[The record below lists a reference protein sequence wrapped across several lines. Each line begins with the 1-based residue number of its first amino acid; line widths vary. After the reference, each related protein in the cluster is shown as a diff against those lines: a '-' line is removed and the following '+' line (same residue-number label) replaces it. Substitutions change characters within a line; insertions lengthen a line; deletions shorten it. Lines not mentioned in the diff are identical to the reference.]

1 MNRRQFGKSDLQIST
16 IGLGCVP
23 LGDIEKVSTVDDAV
37 AIMRTALEAGI
48 NFFDTAPLYG
58 NSESERRVGVALREC
73 KDVIPTDFVLNT
85 KVGYRPDPFDYGS
98 EEQTLACVEESLRL
112 LRVDFLPMIHIHDV
126 QHSDLSTVMK
136 GARKALH
143 RLQAE
148 GVVGLVGVAAGPI
161 SMMIEYIETGEFD
174 SILTHNRYTLLD
186 QPADLLIDRAVELG
200 LGIINGAPFSS
211 GLLAR
216 PLDKSATYIYREAD
230 TGALSRAARIYD
242 ICQRHGTS
250 PVAAAIQFS
259 TRDSRVHTTIMG
271 AASPQQIRQSAES
284 LSESIPDEIW
294 TEFRREAPPKRTD
307 DIRGLHDK

>member
-1 MNRRQFGKSDLQIST
+1 MNRRQFGSSDLQIST

-23 LGDIEKVSTVDDAV
+23 LGNVEKVPTVDDAV
-37 AIMRTALEAGI
+37 AVMRAALESGI

-58 NSESERRVGVALREC
+58 NSESERRVGAALREC
-73 KDVIPTDFVLNT
+73 KDVIPIDFVLNT

-112 LRVDFLPMIHIHDV
+112 LGVDSLLMIHIHDV

-136 GARKALH
+136 GARTALH
-143 RLQAE
+143 RLQTE
-148 GVVGLVGVAAGPI
+148 GVVGMVGLAAGPV
-161 SMMIEYIETGEFD
+161 SMMIEYLETGEFD

-186 QPADLLIDRAVELG
+186 QPADALIDRAVELG

-230 TGALSRAARIYD
+230 SGVLARAALID
-242 ICQRHGTS
+242 EICRRRGVS

-259 TRDSRVHTTIMG
+259 TRDHRVHTTIMG
-271 AASPQQIRQSAES
+271 AASPEQVRQSAKS
-284 LSESIPDEIW
+284 LSEVIPDEIW
-294 TEFRREAPPKRTD
+294 AEFQRDAPPTRTD
-307 DIRGLHDK
+307 NIRGVHDK